1 MLTAAVLTTGQAI
14 TAYAAQ
20 ETNIIRQ
27 YTEGIWVKAG
37 NDWQFKDG
45 NGKTVTGWIKTSDG
59 WYYVDPAS
67 AKLSTGWQTIDGKKY
82 YFNTAADGTEGA
94 MASGWRQLGG
104 SWYFFSNKTDAS
116 EGSVQTGWKWI
127 DGKCYYFDE
136 SVEMQGRMAAE
147 TIAPDGSKLDASG
160 ALLNADGTVKT
171 QTAGSAAQESFSTL
185 KASGAAN
192 TSARSSRSGGSSGSG
207 SSSSSGSGNGSS
219 GSASGGNGSNS
230 DTSGSGNS
238 NSGSSNNGSSNG
250 DNNNGEVETYSLFE
264 EDYADVE
271 QAGNYG
277 QWIPIVFDD
286 GYTLDKVN
294 VTVDGKNVNAALSK
308 VTTDGSIAK
317 LVVTDTEGPDKITVS
332 LKSDSKKSE
341 TVSLGGSAGSDSIY
355 TEANAAKGYLPQKVL
370 MHGAV
375 PVWDYHLSNL
385 YDDGSERVHPDVTT
399 YDLKEAVTEHKSYSP
414 DTEIDENGVGRVEIM
429 FNYNTDSEK
438 SWFDGIKTEEIAVVD
453 YDTKKDL
460 VKNLVNVESAELS
473 KNADVDH
480 YGNKVGTITFNSGCA
495 NFRSNG
501 RYYIRIKSNDNKS
514 LLVPIQLVNETAPE
528 LVLRESAQS
537 GKDLHFKVENMTV
550 GASSPVESVKLT
562 APDGSSEYL
571 TNISDY
577 FMFGGSDFVIYNDKT
592 NHFTKN
598 GNYTVE
604 ISAAGFKKF
613 SKTFAVNDAS
623 EASNISY
630 EEDELDGYTKLNAV
644 GFDAVTTASVSG
656 GGSSSSGSSSDDT
669 NMMSADILFDTDLL
683 VNAYLLEAVGRSNTA
698 SEAVLDRYNDMTSE
712 DIAFDNGNDEGRYDW
727 EYYVDAVQDALTNGK
742 VLSFAEYKKNGKLA
756 SGGSY
761 AFKEVLQDGLLG
773 KTQSF
778 DQLQYE
784 DYAKFSGT
792 AEINEDSVSFSL
804 EDTSKSDY
812 LKAIGAIYFNGALTS
827 MDAADWSVDE
837 TKGTLSIS
845 TAKLDIQNGKSYSF
859 KIKAKNYQDQT
870 VSITYSISIPD
881 GLKLNAKSETFTADK
896 TSKLGNAEFSVLD
909 AEGKA
914 YAKYLSEFRSGDSDY
929 SNPGVVKLD
938 GETLSVK
945 GVYSASADA
954 LYYEIN
960 SDKDTIIL
968 HNVKASDEAHT
979 LTLSLNG
986 VELKAEFNMTAEE
999 ESEKPSTPDA
1009 GDEKELTVEKIEKDG
1024 TDYIVTF
1031 ENLSGNELK
1040 KYIEKAALSVNG
1052 TDYAYSTFSAW
1063 LTYGEFGLTYVNPN
1077 GTKEYTGLKISIS
1090 SSLFDSNNQ
1099 AHVSIVS
1106 DGYSDLEF
1114 VMDNN
1119 GKLIDTTATKVSAV
1133 AADIEAEEE
1142 KLAASADKKSENAAA
1157 STDTEIK
1164 DKDAETGDNKSA
1176 SDTANAE
1183 TENAGDK
1190 ADGSAADKG
1199 NTDSGNADN
1208 TDTDNLDSGIN
1219 KDIST
1224 DSAVLDSNTSGSDDK
1239 SGESETTAD
1248 EKRENDSGNNDE
1260 TADAKTL
1267 GDLTE

>member
-1 MLTAAVLTTGQAI
+1 MLTAAVLTSAQAV

-27 YTEGIWVKAG
+27 YTDGIWVKAG
-37 NDWQFKDG
+37 NDWQFNDG
-45 NGKTVTGWIKTSDG
+45 SGKTLTGWIKTKTG

-67 AKLSTGWQTIDGKKY
+67 GKLSTGWQTIDGKKY

-94 MASGWRQLGG
+94 MATGWQQLGG

-116 EGSVQTGWKWI
+116 EGNVQTGWKWI

-136 SVEMQGRMAAE
+136 SAEAQGRMAVAA
-147 TIAPDGSKLDASG
+147 TAPDGSKLDASG

-171 QTAGSAAQESFSTL
+171 QTAGSAAQESFVTI
-185 KASGAAN
+185 KTSGAAN
-192 TSARSSRSGGSSGSG
+192 TSARSTRSGGSSGSG
-207 SSSSSGSGNGSS
+207 SGSSSGTESSSSSGGSSS
-219 GSASGGNGSNS
+219 GSNGSNS
-230 DTSGSGNS
+230 NTSGGGSS
-238 NSGSSNNGSSNG
+238 NSGSSNG
-250 DNNNGEVETYSLFE
+250 NNNKDDVETYSLFE
-264 EDYADVE
+264 EDHADVV

-277 QWIPIVFDD
+277 YWIPIVLDD
-286 GYTLDKVN
+286 GYTMDKVN
-294 VTVDGKNVNAALSK
+294 VTADGKNVNAALSK

-317 LVVTDTEGPDKITVS
+317 LAVTDTEGPDKITVS

-399 YDLKEAVTEHKSYSP
+399 YDLKEAVTEHKSYAP
-414 DTEIDENGVGRVEIM
+414 DVEIDENGVGSVEIM
-429 FNYNTDSEK
+429 FNYNTESEK

-460 VKNLVNVESAELS
+460 VKNLVNVESADLS
-473 KNADVDH
+473 KTADVDH
-480 YGNKVGTITFNSGCA
+480 HGGKVGTITFKSGCA

-501 RYYIRIKSNDNKS
+501 RYYIRIKSNDKKS
-514 LLVPIQLVNETAPE
+514 LLVPIQLVNKTAPK

-537 GKDLHFKVENMTV
+537 GKNLHFSVENMTV

-592 NHFTKN
+592 NHFKMN

-623 EASNISY
+623 ETSDISY
-630 EEDELDGYTKLNAV
+630 EEDELDGYAKLNAV

-669 NMMSADILFDTDLL
+669 NVMSADILFDTDLL
-683 VNAYLLEAVGRSNTA
+683 VNAYLLKAVGKSNTA
-698 SEAVLDRYNDMTSE
+698 SEAVIDRYNDMTSE
-712 DIAFDNGNDEGRYDW
+712 DVAFDNGSDEGRYDW
-727 EYYVDAVQDALTNGK
+727 NYYADAVQDALTNGK
-742 VLSFAEYKKNGKLA
+742 VLSFAEYKKNGKPA

-792 AEINEDSVSFSL
+792 AEVMEESVTFSL
-804 EDTSKSDY
+804 EDISKRDY

-827 MDAADWSVDE
+827 MDVSDWSIDE
-837 TKGTLSIS
+837 TKGSLSIS
-845 TAKLDIQNGKSYSF
+845 TAKLNIQNGKSYSF

-870 VSITYSISIPD
+870 VSVTYSISIPN

-896 TSKLGNAEFSVLD
+896 TSKLGDAEFSVVD
-909 AEGKA
+909 EDGKA
-914 YAKYLSEFRSGDSDY
+914 YSKYLSEFRSGDSDY
-929 SNPGVVKLD
+929 SNPGIVKLD
-938 GETLSVK
+938 GQLLSVK
-945 GVYSASADA
+945 GVYSSSADA

-968 HNVKASDEAHT
+968 HNVKAADEAHT

-986 VELKAEFNMTAEE
+986 VELKAEFNMTAEK
-999 ESEKPSTPDA
+999 ESEKPSDT
-1009 GDEKELTVEKIEKDG
+1009 KEITVEKIEKDW
-1024 TDYIVTF
+1024 TDYTVTF
-1031 ENLSGNELK
+1031 ENLSGTELK
-1040 KYIEKAALSVNG
+1040 NYIENAALSVNG
-1052 TDYAYSTFSAW
+1052 TDYVYSTFSW
-1063 LTYGEFGLTYVNPN
+1063 LSAGEFGLTFDNSY

-1090 SSLFDSNNQ
+1090 SSSFDSEGL
-1099 AHVSIVS
+1099 ARVSIVS

-1114 VMDNN
+1114 VMDNK
-1119 GKLIDTTATKVSAV
+1119 GKLIENAATETKAV
-1133 AADIEAEEE
+1133 AADIKAEEE
-1142 KLAASADKKSENAAA
+1142 KLAATADKNYENI
-1157 STDTEIK
+1157 SVNDKESEIK
-1164 DKDAETGDNKSA
+1164 DKDTKIGDNKSA
-1176 SDTANAE
+1176 SDTANE
-1183 TENAGDK
+1183 DTDNVGDK
-1190 ADGSAADKG
+1190 ADSSATDKSNTGSD
-1199 NTDSGNADN
+1199 NVNN
-1208 TDTDNLDSGIN
+1208 TDTDNVDSGIN
-1219 KDIST
+1219 KDISK
-1224 DSAVLDSNTSGSDDK
+1224 DSAVLDSNAGNSDDN
-1239 SGESETTAD
+1239 SNDSEATVD
-1248 EKRENDSGNNDE
+1248 EKQGNVSGDNDK
-1260 TADAKTL
+1260 TADAEKS
-1267 GDLTE
+1267 GDLAD

>member
-45 NGKTVTGWIKTSDG
+45 SGKNVTGWIKTSDG
-59 WYYVDPAS
+59 WYYVNPAS

-94 MASGWRQLGG
+94 MATGWKQLGG
-104 SWYFFSNKTDAS
+104 NWYFFSNKTDAS
-116 EGSVQTGWKWI
+116 EGSIQTGWKWI
-127 DGKCYYFDE
+127 DGKCYYLDE
-136 SVEMQGRMAAE
+136 AAETMGRMAVA
-147 TIAPDGSKLDASG
+147 TAPDGSKLDASG

-171 QTAGSAAQESFSTL
+171 QTVGSSLQESFVTI
-185 KASGAAN
+185 KTSGAAN
-192 TSARSSRSGGSSGSG
+192 TSARSTRSGGSSGSRSG
-207 SSSSSGSGNGSS
+207 SSSSSGGSSS
-219 GSASGGNGSNS
+219 GSNGSNS
-230 DTSGSGNS
+230 NTSNGGNS
-238 NSGSSNNGSSNG
+238 NSGSSNG
-250 DNNNGEVETYSLFE
+250 NNNKDNAETYSLFE
-264 EDYADVE
+264 EDHADVV

-277 QWIPIVFDD
+277 YWIPIVLDD
-286 GYTLDKVN
+286 GYTLDNVN

-317 LVVTDTEGPDKITVS
+317 LAVTDTEGPDKITVS

-399 YDLKEAVTEHKSYSP
+399 YDLKEAVTEHKSYAP
-414 DTEIDENGVGRVEIM
+414 DVEIDENGVGSVEIM
-429 FNYNTDSEK
+429 FNYNTESEK

-460 VKNLVNVESAELS
+460 VKNLVNVESADLR
-473 KNADVDH
+473 KTADVDH

-514 LLVPIQLVNETAPE
+514 LLVPIQLVNETVPK

-537 GKDLHFKVENMTV
+537 GKNLHFSVENMTV

-592 NHFTKN
+592 NHFKLN

-613 SKTFAVNDAS
+613 SKTFAVKDAS
-623 EASNISY
+623 EASNIYY
-630 EEDELDGYTKLNAV
+630 EEDELDGYAKLNAV

-669 NMMSADILFDTDLL
+669 NVMSADILFDTDLL
-683 VNAYLLEAVGRSNTA
+683 VNAYLLEAVGKSNTA

-712 DIAFDNGNDEGRYDW
+712 DIVFDNGSDEGRYDW
-727 EYYVDAVQDALTNGK
+727 EYYVDAVQDTLTNGK

-792 AEINEDSVSFSL
+792 ADIQEDSVTFSL
-804 EDTSKSDY
+804 EDISKSDY

-827 MDAADWSVDE
+827 MDASEWSIDE

-845 TAKLDIQNGKSYSF
+845 TAKLNIQNGKSYSF

-870 VSITYSISIPD
+870 VSITYSISIPN

-896 TSKLGNAEFSVLD
+896 TSKLGNAEFSVVD

-914 YAKYLSEFRSGDSDY
+914 YSKYLSEFRSGDSDY
-929 SNPGVVKLD
+929 SNPGIVKLD
-938 GETLSVK
+938 GQLLSVK
-945 GVYSASADA
+945 GVYSISADE

-960 SDKDTIIL
+960 SGKDTIIL
-968 HNVKASDEAHT
+968 HNVKASDETHT

-999 ESEKPSTPDA
+999 ESEKPSDT
-1009 GDEKELTVEKIEKDG
+1009 KEIRVERIEKDWTG
-1024 TDYIVTF
+1024 SYIVTF
-1031 ENLSGNELK
+1031 EKLSGTELK
-1040 KYIEKAALSVNG
+1040 NYIENAALSVNG
-1052 TDYAYSTFSAW
+1052 TDYVYMTSSSW
-1063 LTYGEFGLTYVNPN
+1063 LSDGQFGLSYDNSY

-1090 SSLFDSNNQ
+1090 SDSFDSNGQ

-1106 DGYSDLEF
+1106 DGYSDFEF
-1114 VMDNN
+1114 VMDNK
-1119 GKLIDTTATKVSAV
+1119 GKLIDTAATEASAV
-1133 AADIEAEEE
+1133 AADIKTEEE
-1142 KLAASADKKSENAAA
+1142 KLAASADKKSENI
-1157 STDTEIK
+1157 SINDKESEIK
-1164 DKDAETGDNKSA
+1164 GKDTETGDNKSA
-1176 SDTANAE
+1176 SDTANAD
-1183 TENAGDK
+1183 TDNVGDK
-1190 ADGSAADKG
+1190 ADSSATDKSNTGSD
-1199 NTDSGNADN
+1199 NVNN
-1208 TDTDNLDSGIN
+1208 TDTDNVDSGIN
-1219 KDIST
+1219 KDISK
-1224 DSAVLDSNTSGSDDK
+1224 DSAALDSNAGNSDDN
-1239 SGESETTAD
+1239 GNESEATVD
-1248 EKRENDSGNNDE
+1248 KKQSGNDSENKVKTAE
-1260 TADAKTL
+1260 TEAS

>member
-1 MLTAAVLTTGQAI
+1 MLTAAVLTTAQAI

-45 NGKTVTGWIKTSDG
+45 SGKNVTGWIKTSNG

-94 MASGWRQLGG
+94 MATGWKQLGG

-136 SVEMQGRMAAE
+136 SAEAQGRMAAA
-147 TIAPDGSKLDASG
+147 TTAPDGSKLDVSG

-171 QTAGSAAQESFSTL
+171 QTAGSTAQESFVTVNNS
-185 KASGAAN
+185 ASAIN
-192 TSARSSRSGGSSGSG
+192 LARSSRSGGSSGSG
-207 SSSSSGSGNGSS
+207 SGSSSGTGSSSSSGGSSS
-219 GSASGGNGSNS
+219 GSNGSNS
-230 DTSGSGNS
+230 NTPGGGSS

-250 DNNNGEVETYSLFE
+250 DDNKADAEVYSLFE
-264 EDYADVE
+264 EDHADVV

-277 QWIPIVFDD
+277 YWISIVLDD
-286 GYTLDKVN
+286 GYTMDKVN
-294 VTVDGKNVNAALSK
+294 VTADGKNVNAALSK

-317 LVVTDTEGPDKITVS
+317 LAVTDTEGPDKITVS

-399 YDLKEAVTEHKSYSP
+399 YDLKDAVTEHKSYAP
-414 DTEIDENGVGRVEIM
+414 DTVIDENGVGSVEIM

-438 SWFDGIKTEEIAVVD
+438 NWFDGIKTEEIAVVD

-460 VKNLVNVESAELS
+460 VKNLVNVESADLR
-473 KNADVDH
+473 KTADVDH

-514 LLVPIQLVNETAPE
+514 LLVPIQLVNETAPK
-528 LVLRESAQS
+528 LVLKESAQS
-537 GKDLHFKVENMTV
+537 GKNLHFSVENMTV

-577 FMFGGSDFVIYNDKT
+577 FMFSGSDFVIYNDKT
-592 NHFTKN
+592 NHFTMN

-613 SKTFAVNDAS
+613 SKTFAVKDAS

-630 EEDELDGYTKLNAV
+630 EEDELDGYAKLNAV

-656 GGSSSSGSSSDDT
+656 GGSGSSGSSSDDT
-669 NMMSADILFDTDLL
+669 NVMSADILFDTDLL
-683 VNAYLLEAVGRSNTA
+683 VNAYLLESVGKSNTA

-712 DIAFDNGNDEGRYDW
+712 DIAFDNGSDEDRYDW
-727 EYYVDAVQDALTNGK
+727 NYYVDAVQDALTKGK
-742 VLSFAEYKKNGKLA
+742 VLSFAEYKKNGKTA

-792 AEINEDSVSFSL
+792 ADIQEDSVTLSL
-804 EDTSKSDY
+804 EDISKSDY

-827 MDAADWSVDE
+827 MDTADWSVDE

-845 TAKLDIQNGKSYSF
+845 TSKLNIQNGKSYSF

-870 VSITYSISIPD
+870 VNISYSISVPD

-896 TSKLGNAEFSVLD
+896 TSKLGNAEFSVVD

-914 YAKYLSEFRSGDSDY
+914 YSKYLSEFRSGDSDY
-929 SNPGVVKLD
+929 SNPGIVKLD
-938 GETLSVK
+938 GQLLSVK
-945 GVYSASADA
+945 GVYLSSADA

-960 SDKDTIIL
+960 TDKDTIIL
-968 HNVKASDEAHT
+968 HNVKAADEAHT

-986 VELKAEFNMTAEE
+986 VELKAEFNMTAEA
-999 ESEKPSTPDA
+999 ESEKPSDT
-1009 GDEKELTVEKIEKDG
+1009 KETRVETIEKDWTG
-1024 TDYIVTF
+1024 CYIVTF
-1031 ENLSGNELK
+1031 ENLSGDELK
-1040 KYIEKAALSVNG
+1040 NYIEKAALSVNG
-1052 TDYAYSTFSAW
+1052 TTYTYSTSSSW
-1063 LTYGEFGLTYVNPN
+1063 LSDGEFGLSYDNSY

-1090 SSLFDSNNQ
+1090 SSSFDSNGQ

-1114 VMDNN
+1114 VMDNK
-1119 GKLIDTTATKVSAV
+1119 GKLIENAATETKAV
-1133 AADIEAEEE
+1133 AADIKAEEE
-1142 KLAASADKKSENAAA
+1142 KIAATADKKSENTTA
-1157 STDTEIK
+1157 SKDTEIK
-1164 DKDAETGDNKSA
+1164 GKDTETGDNKSA
-1176 SDTANAE
+1176 SGTANAD
-1183 TENAGDK
+1183 TENADGK
-1190 ADGSAADKG
+1190 ADSSAADKG
-1199 NTDSGNADN
+1199 NKDSENANN
-1208 TDTDNLDSGIN
+1208 TDTDNVDSGIN
-1219 KDIST
+1219 KDTSV
-1224 DSAVLDSNTSGSDDK
+1224 DSATLDSNAGNSDDNSNESDATVDEK
-1239 SGESETTAD
+1239 QSGNDSENKVKTAD
-1248 EKRENDSGNNDE
+1248 KE
-1260 TADAKTL
+1260 TV
-1267 GDLTE
+1267 GELTE